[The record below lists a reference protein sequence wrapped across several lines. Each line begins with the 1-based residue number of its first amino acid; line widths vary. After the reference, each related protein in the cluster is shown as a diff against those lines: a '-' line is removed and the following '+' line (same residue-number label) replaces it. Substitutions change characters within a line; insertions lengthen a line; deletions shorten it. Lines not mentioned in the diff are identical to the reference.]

1 MGSVAPEPRLPL
13 SRFARISAELAE
25 DRKERHAVLARH
37 GIVERTWELEERAWL
52 ERMAVESLREGPT
65 TAAVYGQLF
74 TQHQDTLGTE
84 AEARISVEDYAN
96 VRFAMDV
103 SPDPAEVLEQV
114 EWSLARY
121 GRVER
126 RWLAAAEKD
135 PTIAER
141 LQRRLD
147 ELAASLPGDSS

>member
-1 MGSVAPEPRLPL
+1 MYFPASIGWATTREDGGVDPPIDPEDPRIDVARLESMGSVAPEPRLPL

-74 TQHQDTLGTE
+74 TQHQDTLGSE

-96 VRFAMDV
+96 VRRDANLWFRFTEAGFDDYMQ
-103 SPDPAEVLEQV
+103 SAKL
-114 EWSLARY
+114 
-121 GRVER
+121 
-126 RWLAAAEKD
+126 
-135 PTIAER
+135 
-141 LQRRLD
+141 
-147 ELAASLPGDSS
+147 